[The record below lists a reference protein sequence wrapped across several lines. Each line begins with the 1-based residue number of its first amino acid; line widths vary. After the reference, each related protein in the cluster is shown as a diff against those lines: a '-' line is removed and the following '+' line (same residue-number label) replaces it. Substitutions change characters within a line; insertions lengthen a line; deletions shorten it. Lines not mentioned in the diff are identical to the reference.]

1 VLELREVLR
10 AEYRNRPP
18 EQIEQIFE
26 STLGVSQEDL
36 EDLEDFWKTLQGVGG
51 AVSKALPGIASG
63 ALTGAGT
70 GAALGPWGAL
80 GGALI
85 GGTVGGLTHS
95 QQPQRPSPQGPPLVP
110 QTPVPPGPP
119 SAPSQPQIPLHQ
131 TAPPTPTP
139 VSGGSPAAAQL
150 LQTILRPETLQA
162 LMAML
167 MGQAGRQ
174 NIPIGNTQVPTSAF
188 ANMLGSLANQAA
200 AEFNAVTAPAYG
212 ESPSYWQNFAG
223 EATGDPAVAE
233 HRARALWEL
242 LQETGPGARRS
253 YGSLRESQ
261 AYQEDDRELHEQF
274 YDAMDLAEVAGEY

>member
-85 GGTVGGLTHS
+85 GGTVGGQCQVALRLQLNCCKLYS
-95 QQPQRPSPQGPPLVP
+95 GP
-110 QTPVPPGPP
+110 
-119 SAPSQPQIPLHQ
+119 
-131 TAPPTPTP
+131 
-139 VSGGSPAAAQL
+139 
-150 LQTILRPETLQA
+150 
-162 LMAML
+162 
-167 MGQAGRQ
+167 
-174 NIPIGNTQVPTSAF
+174 
-188 ANMLGSLANQAA
+188 
-200 AEFNAVTAPAYG
+200 
-212 ESPSYWQNFAG
+212 
-223 EATGDPAVAE
+223 
-233 HRARALWEL
+233 
-242 LQETGPGARRS
+242 RRCKP
-253 YGSLRESQ
+253 
-261 AYQEDDRELHEQF
+261 
-274 YDAMDLAEVAGEY
+274 